1 MEKTEEQKA
10 GEREAAAS
18 KEAQRLLGRM
28 QKKGKGRSGRK
39 SKKS

>member
-10 GEREAAAS
+10 AEREIATS

-28 QKKGKGRSGRK
+28 PKKSKGRSGRK